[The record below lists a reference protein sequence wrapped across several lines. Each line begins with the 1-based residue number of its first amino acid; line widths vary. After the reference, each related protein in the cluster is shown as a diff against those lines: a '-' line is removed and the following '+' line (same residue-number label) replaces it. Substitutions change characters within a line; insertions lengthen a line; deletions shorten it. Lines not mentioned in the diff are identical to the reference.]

1 MPEFTVQAFSSF
13 TAVKRIFVLRIF
25 KKRLFT
31 KKHRIF
37 ILSCKYQSDCCRM
50 LTFQDASRCAATSK
64 MLYCNTHVHILLS
77 ELSEFRSKK
86 TNQFR
91 RMLYTLFFM
100 YAVCFAYVLHTQKQQ
115 NCGWSLVRN
124 SHKYDGGCLKMLKD
138 AFALPLRRG
147 GSYLPKRRR
156 AVRFSL
162 LGFGHPD

>member
-13 TAVKRIFVLRIF
+13 TAVKRIFFLRIF

-37 ILSCKYQSDCCRM
+37 ILSCKYQSDCCRI

-91 RMLYTLFFM
+91 RMLYTIF
-100 YAVCFAYVLHTQKQQ
+100 YVCSLLCIRDAYPK
-115 NCGWSLVRN
+115 
-124 SHKYDGGCLKMLKD
+124 
-138 AFALPLRRG
+138 AAELR
-147 GSYLPKRRR
+147 KA
-156 AVRFSL
+156 AVRTLISIVCIGTMKLF
-162 LGFGHPD
+162 